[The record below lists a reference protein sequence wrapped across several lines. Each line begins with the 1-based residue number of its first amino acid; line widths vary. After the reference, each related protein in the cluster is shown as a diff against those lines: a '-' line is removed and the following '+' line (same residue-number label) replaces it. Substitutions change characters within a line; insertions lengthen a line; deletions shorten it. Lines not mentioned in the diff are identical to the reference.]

1 MEAVQGN
8 LLKTLEEQI
17 ERRSLLKHPF
27 YQSWVEGSLSI
38 KALQEYAKQYY
49 KHVLAFPTYLS
60 AVHTNC
66 PYLPVRQQI
75 LENLIEEE
83 RGEKNHPEL
92 WLRFG
97 EALGLDR
104 EQLRATPA
112 LPETDHAISKFK
124 SITLFRSFVEGLAA
138 LYAYEEQVPRVAA
151 TKIDGLRKHYN
162 VTEARGLEFFTL
174 HMEVDQWHAQ
184 TSRDIIHHY
193 VSTPEEEQKVKQA
206 AEESLEALWTLLD
219 GVHVNYV
226 KN

>member
-1 MEAVQGN
+1 MKAVPGD
-8 LLKTLEEQI
+8 LLKTLDEQI
-17 ERRSLLKHPF
+17 ERKSLLKHPF
-27 YQSWVEGSLSI
+27 YQAWVEGSLHLN
-38 KALQEYAKQYY
+38 ALQEYAKQYY

-60 AVHTNC
+60 AVHANC

-112 LPETDHAISKFK
+112 LPETDRAVSKFK
-124 SITLFRSFVEGLAA
+124 SITLSRSFVEGVAA

-151 TKIDGLRKHYN
+151 TKIDGLRKYYN

-184 TSRDIIHHY
+184 TSRNIIRRY
-193 VSTPEEEQKVKQA
+193 ACTPEEAHNVTQA
-206 AEESLEALWTLLD
+206 AEESLDALWTLLD
-219 GVHVNYV
+219 GVYANYV